1 MYVVR
6 KNSILSDQ
14 RFASVFLKQKCFNY
28 AIQLNWMTPALFRNT
43 TGTETALLSSQQS
56 AQQKRDRVKEMY
68 VEIRS
73 RDRER

>member
-1 MYVVR
+1 
-6 KNSILSDQ
+6 
-14 RFASVFLKQKCFNY
+14 
-28 AIQLNWMTPALFRNT
+28 MTPALFRNT